1 MIGRSLAAA
10 LAVALAVT
18 VSSAARADDAANEAL
33 ARQYYAAVNS
43 RAFASFADFVA
54 SEFVNHADEAVGIDA
69 LAAQA
74 EALVAE
80 MSDMRMSIE
89 LILPS
94 GDYVTVVGTAR
105 GTAGGA
111 MPADQRV
118 VEFRIVDVWLIRDG
132 KLAELWRADTM

>member
-1 MIGRSLAAA
+1 MIGRNVIAAT
-10 LAVALAVT
+10 AVALGLAT
-18 VSSAARADDAANEAL
+18 NAPTWADDAANEAL

-54 SEFVNHADEAVGIDA
+54 AEFINHSDETVGIDA
-69 LAAQA
+69 LAALA
-74 EALVAE
+74 EGLIDE
-80 MSDMRMSIE
+80 MSDLQMSIE

-94 GDYVTVVGTAR
+94 GDYVTVVGAVR

-118 VEFRIVDVWLIRDG
+118 VEFRIVDVWLIRDD

>member
-1 MIGRSLAAA
+1 MGD
-10 LAVALAVT
+10 
-18 VSSAARADDAANEAL
+18 AARADDAANEAL
-33 ARQYYAAVNS
+33 ARQYYSAVNS

-54 SEFVNHADEAVGIDA
+54 EDFVNHAEEAVGISA
-69 LAAQA
+69 LVTRA

-80 MSDMRMSIE
+80 MSDMRMAIE

-94 GDYVTVVGTAR
+94 GDYVTVVGTVR